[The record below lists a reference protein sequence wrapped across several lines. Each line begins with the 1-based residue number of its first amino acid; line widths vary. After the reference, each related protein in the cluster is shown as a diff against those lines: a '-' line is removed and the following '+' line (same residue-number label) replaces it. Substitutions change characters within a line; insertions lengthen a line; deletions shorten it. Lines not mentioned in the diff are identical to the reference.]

1 MEGYNLLEDGGRQ
14 PTTISR
20 AVNHGHVVI
29 LKLIPCN
36 TNELTILEPNELK
49 LLEHLQTLHSHQNH
63 TIKLLHVIHSDHM
76 ADLIVMPW
84 QLPLNEFLCHHSS
97 LRMVESL
104 RDQIVEGIWFLHQH
118 LIAHLDL
125 KPENVLVSYTDS
137 SSLAHLSIGDY
148 STSICVES
156 EESEVVGY
164 RRTPFWSAPN
174 VGVEDGPELKYSV
187 IRADRWSCGPIIH
200 YLAQFHPLNDG
211 SVFGST
217 YEQLLRVDPSSR
229 PSLVKVLDGLHVA
242 GTHGRYCK
250 AQRWYG

>member
-1 MEGYNLLEDGGRQ
+1 
-14 PTTISR
+14 
-20 AVNHGHVVI
+20 
-29 LKLIPCN
+29 
-36 TNELTILEPNELK
+36 
-49 LLEHLQTLHSHQNH
+49 
-63 TIKLLHVIHSDHM
+63 M

-164 RRTPFWSAPN
+164 RGTPFWSAPN

-187 IRADRWSCGPIIH
+187 IRADRWSCGLIIH

-242 GTHGRYCK
+242 GTHMAGTVKHSGGMDKPLVMKKRP
-250 AQRWYG
+250 RMSSDWYVY